1 MIKNFTYYKHDE
13 NELGHI
19 KGTPTRQDRLYDNIN
34 HALKRIDNK
43 LSLYDE
49 SYDWILYSSYG
60 KGYIQTGNG
69 EDEGYEYE
77 KHWDY
82 DLIIIE
88 RIKQS
93 QYFGETQK
101 DWFIYQNGGYSELH
115 PEIKSYAGCTQWS
128 SKEYSEEDVIEI
140 AKKIASSITDFYI
153 KREKDYKEQMA
164 FEQECFDNEHFY
176 GVHPNLDDESRQFN
190 DMMDE
195 MDAWWNID

>member
-19 KGTPTRQDRLYDNIN
+19 KGTPTRQDRLYDNNN

-153 KREKDYKEQMA
+153 KREKDYREQEA
-164 FEQECFDNEHFY
+164 FEQECFDAEHFY
-176 GVHPNLDDESRQFN
+176 GRRFDCDEGYRSAFEDDPEA
-190 DMMDE
+190 E
-195 MDAWWNID
+195 WNID

>member
-19 KGTPTRQDRLYDNIN
+19 KGTPTRQEHLYENIN
-34 HALKRIDNK
+34 QALKRIDNK

-60 KGYIQTGNG
+60 KGYIQTGEG

-101 DWFIYQNGGYSELH
+101 DWFIYQNGGYSELY

-176 GVHPNLDDESRQFN
+176 GGHPNLDDESRQFN

>member
-13 NELGHI
+13 NELGHT
-19 KGTPTRQDRLYDNIN
+19 KGTPTKQDRLYENIN
-34 HALKRIDNK
+34 QALKRIDDK

-49 SYDWILYSSYG
+49 SYNWILYSSYG
-60 KGYIQTGNG
+60 KGYIQTGEG

-176 GVHPNLDDESRQFN
+176 GGHPNLDDESRQFN

>member
-1 MIKNFTYYKHDE
+1 MIKNFTYCKHDE

-19 KGTPTRQDRLYDNIN
+19 KGTPTKQDRLYDNIN
-34 HALKRIDNK
+34 QALKRIDNK

-49 SYDWILYSSYG
+49 SYDWILYSSFG
-60 KGYIQTGNG
+60 KGYIQTGKG

-88 RIKQS
+88 RIRQS

-101 DWFIYQNGGYSELH
+101 DWFIYQNGGYSELY
-115 PEIKSYAGCTQWS
+115 PELKCHANHLQWS

-164 FEQECFDNEHFY
+164 FEQECFDAEHFY
-176 GVHPNLDDESRQFN
+176 GRRFDCDEEFNITMDDD
-190 DMMDE
+190 DMN
-195 MDAWWNID
+195 AW